1 MRRALLGTWEMR
13 VRQVRARAAQTF
25 VVKVQVRGV
34 ITRLPFSLLFAMVG
48 RL

>member
-1 MRRALLGTWEMR
+1 MPRLAGDLKNA
-13 VRQVRARAAQTF
+13 VRNVRARAAQTF

-34 ITRLPFSLLFAMVG
+34 ITRVPFSLLFAMVA